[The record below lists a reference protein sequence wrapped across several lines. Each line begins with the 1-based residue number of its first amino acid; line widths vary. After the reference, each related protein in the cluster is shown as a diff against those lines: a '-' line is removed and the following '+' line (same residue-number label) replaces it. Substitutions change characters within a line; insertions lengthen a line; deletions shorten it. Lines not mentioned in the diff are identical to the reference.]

1 MGDAVIEVKDLSF
14 RYNKREE
21 KAVLSSLSFT
31 VNKGEWIAIVGPNG
45 SGKSTLANLL
55 CGLLKPDQGTIYI
68 KGKPL
73 NDETIWEIREKMGV
87 IFQNPDHQF
96 IGTTVQDDVA
106 FSLENMNLPYEEMQ
120 RRVDRA
126 LRQVGMAEYR
136 EKDPSY
142 LSGGQKRRVSIAGI
156 LAMEPEIIIFDEAF
170 TMLDPKSRRE
180 LFSLLKEMQAS
191 GQLTMVSITHDM
203 EEAALADRIIVLNK
217 GKISRIGT
225 PGEVFPETT
234 ELLAPFSERLRRLL
248 IQKGRRLPDKYMTET
263 ELIEWLWKYN
273 FTT

>member
-14 RYNKREE
+14 RYNKSEE

-225 PGEVFPETT
+225 PGEVFPETK

>member
-14 RYNKREE
+14 RYNKSEE

-263 ELIEWLWKYN
+263 ELIKWLWKYN

>member
-14 RYNKREE
+14 RYNKSEE

>member
-14 RYNKREE
+14 HYNKSEE

-203 EEAALADRIIVLNK
+203 EEAALAHRIIVLNK

>member
-14 RYNKREE
+14 HYNKSEE